1 MAGAPLGLSA
11 RAGGEAYFGVT
22 CGLPPGVPGGGMTG
36 MLLLPS
42 EGGETTPASGVGGG
56 FSTPPE

>member
-1 MAGAPLGLSA
+1 MAG
-11 RAGGEAYFGVT
+11 YFG
-22 CGLPPGVPGGGMTG
+22 CSFGLPPGVSGGGITG
-36 MLLLPS
+36 ILLLPS